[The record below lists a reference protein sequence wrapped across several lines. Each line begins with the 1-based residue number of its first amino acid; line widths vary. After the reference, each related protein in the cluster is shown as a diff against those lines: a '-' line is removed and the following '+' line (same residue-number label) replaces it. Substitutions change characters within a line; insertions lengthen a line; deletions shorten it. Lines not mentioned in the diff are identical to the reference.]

1 MWVIGKMWKMIRRP
15 KHQPSVRSANVYSNE
30 RVISDKGSNSHDS
43 NVHYTTRKDFSWMRA
58 LMEATLLLR
67 AACIVSE
74 AGNRADIG
82 SQAW

>member
-1 MWVIGKMWKMIRRP
+1 MFIQMRE
-15 KHQPSVRSANVYSNE
+15 SSA
-30 RVISDKGSNSHDS
+30 IKKGNNNHDP
-43 NVHYTTRKDFSWMRA
+43 NAHYTTRKDFSWLRA

-74 AGNRADIG
+74 AGSRADIG